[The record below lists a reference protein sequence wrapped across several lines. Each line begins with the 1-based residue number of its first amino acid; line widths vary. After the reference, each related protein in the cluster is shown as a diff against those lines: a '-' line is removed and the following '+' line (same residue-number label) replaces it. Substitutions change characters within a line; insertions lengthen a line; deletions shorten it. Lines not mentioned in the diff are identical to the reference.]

1 MNDAKRTHVLV
12 MLRVLGLLACVY
24 LFVVGIGAMGQ
35 AFKLFGDDFSKRIL
49 GATASPFI
57 GLFVGILSTA
67 LVQSSSTT
75 TSVVVGMVAAG
86 VVTIDGAIP
95 IIMGANV
102 GTTVTNTLVSL
113 GHAGR
118 SVEFK
123 RAFAA
128 ATVHDFFNW
137 MAIAVLFPMELATG
151 FLAKASIALTDVV
164 QNLGGAKL
172 GSPVKVL
179 TDPAIRLLSDLLGN
193 VPGAVLMAALLLIV
207 KLLQSLVLAKIEAF
221 FDEHLFRNPA
231 RAMLFGT
238 VLTVAVQSSSIT
250 TSLVV
255 PLAAAGVLKL
265 RQIFP
270 FTLGTNVGTMVTAI
284 LAAIAT
290 GRGEAITVSL
300 AHLLFNVSG
309 IVLIWPLEVVRQT
322 PVRCA
327 EWLAETVSRN
337 RMTSLGLVGS
347 VYFILPLLLILLFGT
362 DPAEVPPGG

>member
-1 MNDAKRTHVLV
+1 
-12 MLRVLGLLACVY
+12 VLGLLACVY

-193 VPGAVLMAALLLIV
+193 VPGAVLMAALLLIFCALLLIV
-207 KLLQSLVLAKIEAF
+207 KLLRSLVLAKIEAF

-270 FTLGTNVGTMVTAI
+270 FTLGTNVGTTVTAI